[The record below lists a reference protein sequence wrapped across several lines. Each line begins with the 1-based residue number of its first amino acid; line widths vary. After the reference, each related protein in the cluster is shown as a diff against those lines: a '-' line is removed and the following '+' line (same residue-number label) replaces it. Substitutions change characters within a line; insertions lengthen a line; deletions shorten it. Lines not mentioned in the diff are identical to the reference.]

1 MAYQPK
7 SYRKFLAGT
16 ITAAVVA
23 SAVAPAASAAEV
35 KFTDLAGLDAETNTA
50 IETLVGLEVI
60 KGYPDGTFKP
70 NQTINRGQ
78 AAEMTV
84 KALKLETPAPT
95 GKVFEDLTDK
105 SYYAKFA
112 EALATAKLIPA
123 GGKFGA
129 GTDMT
134 REAMAVALVTGFG
147 LKDNGKTVEVKD
159 LDAVAPEARDA
170 VKILA
175 QHDVTKL
182 LDGKFNPK
190 DAVKRSQFALFF
202 YRGVAAA
209 GLVQT
214 GEQKVVAAAAN
225 SAKSIK
231 VDLGKQLTSLEGLTF
246 SVKRGTAIV
255 VLDAKLSEDKKS
267 VILSSPVNLSAGD
280 YTVTVTGGEFKTGTN
295 VATVKVEA
303 EKETSLTITSNSVS
317 KSATGKIDFE
327 VKNQYGEV
335 MAIPSNQVVATAF
348 DKTAKADGTGTGLI
362 TLAPVAGKQQL
373 QGDFSAATVAHN
385 DEIVLTLS
393 YKGLSASKT
402 ITAQDLAAISNIT
415 LNEVVPATGKTR
427 VVTGDRVEVK
437 YTAVDQYNKAFTLPA
452 YNDAAAD
459 DKVVIGDFQIT
470 SSNPTVVD
478 ADSIQVDNAGKLT
491 ILAGAAGTAKLFV
504 TNFKTATITTLDV
517 TVASP
522 SAADAI
528 TLTAP
533 NTLVAAGEEVK
544 VAYTVVDQFGATITP
559 ANLNTGSVVLST
571 SNAGVA
577 TAKWVGKEIVVTG
590 VAAGTAEISATI
602 GTKVVKFSIDIQA
615 AAVAT
620 KVVGVKDVA
629 SLYENTATSSLDF
642 SKILV
647 KDQYGRDYK
656 LKNGDDVTVTVKDQ
670 TPNGVTSTL
679 VDSNAD
685 AKFNN
690 TSDTVT
696 FTGTADKSVEVYTV
710 AINGVAGSSYDLS
723 LASVATADVTSYE
736 LKAVGTIYGVAGQTA
751 ASAHAVSLDL
761 VGKNAEGKE
770 VALVAGKITNITSSN
785 KDVVSTDLAT
795 KKVFGLAEGTA
806 TVAVWNGVTK
816 LAQVEVT
823 ASKVAPVLTTA
834 TFATKEVNKLTTD
847 ADFTVTGLTF
857 KDQYGVAIAGT
868 GVYSSSNTAVAT
880 VTAAGVVDIVGAG
893 TATIGFVT
901 TNGVLAT
908 FTLTVQ

>member
-23 SAVAPAASAAEV
+23 SAVAPAASAAGL
-35 KFTDLAGLDAETNTA
+35 KFTDVAGLDAETSTA
-50 IETLVGLEVI
+50 IEALVGLEVI

-84 KALKLETPAPT
+84 KALKLTPAAPT
-95 GKVFEDLTDK
+95 GKVFEDLSEK
-105 SYYAKFA
+105 SYYAPFA
-112 EALATAKLIPA
+112 EALAAKGLIPA
-123 GGKFGA
+123 TGKFGA
-129 GTDMT
+129 GADMT

-147 LKDNGKTVEVKD
+147 LKDNGKAVDVKD
-159 LDAVAPEARDA
+159 LASASPEARDA
-170 VKILA
+170 IKILA

-182 LDGKFNPK
+182 LDGNFNPK
-190 DAVKRSQFALFF
+190 EAVKRSQFALFF

-214 GEQKVVAAAAN
+214 GEQKVTAAAAN

-231 VDLGKQLTSLEGLTF
+231 VDLGKALTSLDGLSF

-267 VILSSPVNLSAGD
+267 VILSSPVNLTAGD
-280 YTVTVTGGEFKTGTN
+280 YTITVTGGEFKTGSN
-295 VATVKVEA
+295 VVTAKVEA
-303 EKETSLTITSNSVS
+303 EKETSLTITSTTVS
-317 KSATGKIDFE
+317 KAAAGTINFE

-335 MAIPSNQVVATAF
+335 MTVPSNQIVATAF

-362 TLAPVAGKQQL
+362 ALTPVAGKQQL
-373 QGDFSAATVAHN
+373 SGDFSVASVAHG
-385 DEIVLTLS
+385 DEIVLTFS

-402 ITAQDLAAISNIT
+402 VVAQDLSAISNIT
-415 LNEVVPATGKTR
+415 LTEVVPATGKTR

-470 SSNPTVVD
+470 SSNPAVIDV
-478 ADSIQVDNAGKLT
+478 DSIQVDAQGKLT
-491 ILAGAAGTAKLFV
+491 VVAGAAGTAKLFV
-504 TNFKTATITTLDV
+504 TNYKTATITTLDV
-517 TVASP
+517 TVSAP
-522 SAADAI
+522 AAADAI

-544 VAYTVVDQFGATITP
+544 VGYTVVDQFGATITP
-559 ANLNTGSVVLST
+559 ANLNTGSVVLSS

-577 TAKWVGKEIVVTG
+577 TVKWVGKEIVVTG

-615 AAVAT
+615 AAVPT

-629 SLYENTATSSLDF
+629 SLYENTATSTLSFD
-642 SKILV
+642 KILV

-656 LKNGDDVTVTVKDQ
+656 LKNGDVVTVSAKDQ
-670 TPNGVTSTL
+670 TQNGVL
-679 VDSNAD
+679 AAGND
-685 AKFNN
+685 AAFDA
-690 TSDTVT
+690 TTDTVT

-710 AINGVAGSSYDLS
+710 AINGVTGSGYDLS
-723 LASVATADVTSYE
+723 LASVATSDVTSYE
-736 LKAVGTIYGVAGQTA
+736 LKTIGTIYGTAGQTA
-751 ASAHAVSLDL
+751 ASAHAVALNL

-770 VALVAGKITNITSSN
+770 VALVANKITNITSSN
-785 KDVVSTDLAT
+785 GNVVAADLAS
-795 KKVFGLAEGTA
+795 KKVYGLAKGTA
-806 TVAVWNGVTK
+806 TVTVWNGVTR
-816 LAQVEVT
+816 LASVEVT
-823 ASKVAPVLTTA
+823 ASDVAPVLTTA
-834 TFATKEVNKLTTD
+834 AFATTAVNKLTTD
-847 ADFTVTGLTF
+847 ADFNAPALSF
-857 KDQYGVAIAGT
+857 KDQYGVAIVGAGT
-868 GVYSSSNTAVAT
+868 YSSSNVAVAT
-880 VTAAGVVDIVGAG
+880 VNATTGLVDIVGAG
-893 TATIGFVT
+893 TATIGFVS